1 MSFQIDRGLAKFDCV
16 DYHAILGI
24 PIDAEANEARK
35 RYMKIARSLHPDS
48 CTEENKQLASQ
59 LLSKLVNPA
68 YEKLSQARD
77 RAEHELLLQLL
88 GQRVAQERDTVE
100 LQAELAKQ
108 LLQAKN
114 PETSYKT
121 AVQDLAAKQ
130 YQSIDQALE
139 LTEQLSELNLAF
151 LIAKEGK
158 GNRHPNSVATGGTTS
173 ATPSTSSK
181 PNSASFPM
189 GKPGP
194 STDTFVGQ
202 YYRRAEE
209 FLAKNNFQKA
219 MLELRDALKLEPNNS
234 RCHGLIGMVYLKQN
248 QTTMARVHF
257 NQALKADPKNPM
269 ALSGRSQLDK
279 LDPKAKSKASMSQK
293 RDRGGLFGLFGGKK
307 K

>member
-24 PIDAEANEARK
+24 PIDAEAGEVRK

-77 RAEHELLLQLL
+77 RAEHEILLQLL
-88 GQRVAQERDTVE
+88 GQRVAQERDAIE

-108 LLQAKN
+108 LLQAKD
-114 PETSYKT
+114 PDSSYKT
-121 AVQDLAAKQ
+121 AVQDLATKQ
-130 YQSIDQALE
+130 YQSIDQAPD
-139 LTEQLSELNLAF
+139 LTGQLSELNLAY
-151 LIAKEGK
+151 LIVKGK
-158 GNRHPNSVATGGTTS
+158 GDRHPNSVAPGGATS
-173 ATPSTSSK
+173 ATASTNSK
-181 PNSASFPM
+181 FRSASSPTGNF
-189 GKPGP
+189 GSP

-209 FLAKNNFQKA
+209 FLAKNNSQKA

-234 RCHGLIGMVYLKQN
+234 RCHGLMGMVYLKLN
-248 QTTMARVHF
+248 QTTMAKVHF
-257 NQALKADPKNPM
+257 NQALKADPKNSM

-293 RDRGGLFGLFGGKK
+293 RDGGGLFGLFGGKK